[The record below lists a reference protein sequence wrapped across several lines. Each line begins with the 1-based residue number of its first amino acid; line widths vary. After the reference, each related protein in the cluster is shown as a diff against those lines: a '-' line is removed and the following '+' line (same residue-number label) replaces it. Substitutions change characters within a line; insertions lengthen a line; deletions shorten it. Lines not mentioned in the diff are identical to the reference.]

1 MRAIKRED
9 LENNI
14 YYQTP
19 KWLFDL
25 LLEGKITPGAYT
37 TYVLMYDRTRL
48 SAKNNWIDEN
58 GDVYIKYSYEE
69 LLSDLKLKSNTQIQR
84 NLSKLI
90 ELNLI
95 EKKRNF
101 SSSTTYYLNIYS
113 PTQNVVVIP
122 TQSVSIIPTQIV
134 ETNKNNLNK
143 NNLNKIED
151 NQSFNSDKVKF
162 RKEFR
167 EYINIASKST
177 GLDIFR
183 IEQVITPS
191 LFRNIEISEVLKKIS
206 ESKYLQG
213 LEEEKPKIYHFTT
226 KGCLDK
232 MLVDFYATSEKKK
245 EAPKEKETAVLSEEN
260 FEIMYNQYKDY
271 GIEIFTGPKKK
282 QFIKTCEVKGIQI

>member
-191 LFRNIEISEVLKKIS
+191 LFRDIEISEVLKKIS

-213 LEEEKPKIYHFTT
+213 LEEEKPKIQHFTT
-226 KGCLDK
+226 KSCLDK

-245 EAPKEKETAVLSEEN
+245 EEKKVNWRSL
-260 FEIMYNQYKDY
+260 
-271 GIEIFTGPKKK
+271 
-282 QFIKTCEVKGIQI
+282 